1 MAEVRGGRPS
11 GSEKAT
17 VKPKEFTLKNEAG
30 LAEQGFSPYEI
41 EGGRKLE
48 QARKFLFEKPKNKAD
63 FKALESW
70 LRNKRENPTARKF
83 QHLLEQAVTLKRISM
98 RK

>member
-30 LAEQGFSPYEI
+30 L
-41 EGGRKLE
+41 
-48 QARKFLFEKPKNKAD
+48 
-63 FKALESW
+63 
-70 LRNKRENPTARKF
+70 RNKDLALMKLRAVENWSRPVNF
-83 QHLLEQAVTLKRISM
+83 YLKNQKTKQILR
-98 RK
+98 RWKVD